1 VAGAASFDLRSDPID
16 RARHVQEA
24 LRVGTYKVGNYGIAQ
39 AYAAIV
45 GIVLVAVGLLGF
57 VSNPVVSS
65 DPGAVFA
72 TNGIHNV
79 IHIATG
85 LLALSIGFGLTGDAQ
100 ANGVIGF
107 GALYAAIFVL
117 VFLSPTL
124 FGLFGQATANA
135 ADHALHAALAV
146 SALAV
151 GYLARIGSER
161 AVAR

>member
-1 VAGAASFDLRSDPID
+1 V
-16 RARHVQEA
+16 RAYR
-24 LRVGTYKVGNYGIAQ
+24 VGNYGSAL
-39 AYAAIV
+39 AYAAV
-45 GIVLVAVGLLGF
+45 AGIVLVAVGLLGF
-57 VSNPVVSS
+57 ISNPIVSS
-65 DPGAVFA
+65 DPGALFA
-72 TNGIHNV
+72 TNSVHNV
-79 IHIATG
+79 IHIVTG
-85 LLALSIGFGLTGDAQ
+85 LLALSIAFGLSGDAQ

-124 FGLFGQATANA
+124 FGLFGDATSNA

-151 GYLARIGSER
+151 GYVARAGSER

>member
-1 VAGAASFDLRSDPID
+1 V
-16 RARHVQEA
+16 RAW
-24 LRVGTYKVGNYGIAQ
+24 RVGDYGIAQ

-57 VSNPVVSS
+57 IANPIVSS
-65 DPGAVFA
+65 DPGALFA
-72 TNGIHNV
+72 TNSVHNV
-79 IHIATG
+79 IHIAFG
-85 LLALSIGFGLTGDAQ
+85 LLALYIAFGLSGETQ

-107 GALYAAIFVL
+107 GALYAAILVL

-124 FGLFGQATANA
+124 FGLFGEATANS

-151 GYLARIGSER
+151 GYLARAGSER

>member
-1 VAGAASFDLRSDPID
+1 V
-16 RARHVQEA
+16 RAYRI
-24 LRVGTYKVGNYGIAQ
+24 GNYGIAQ
-39 AYAAIV
+39 AYPAVV

-57 VSNPVVSS
+57 ISNPIVSS
-65 DPGAVFA
+65 DPGALVA
-72 TNGIHNV
+72 TNAIHNV

-85 LLALSIGFGLTGDAQ
+85 LLALYVAFALTGETQ

-124 FGLFGQATANA
+124 FGLFGEATANA
-135 ADHALHAALAV
+135 ADHALHAGLAV

-151 GYLARIGSER
+151 GYLARAGSER

>member
-1 VAGAASFDLRSDPID
+1 VGAAYVDPRSDTND
-16 RARHVQEA
+16 KARQLQEA
-24 LRVGTYKVGNYGIAQ
+24 LRVRTYRVGNYGIAQ

-45 GIVLVAVGLLGF
+45 GLVLVAVGVLGF
-57 VSNPVVSS
+57 IANPIVSS

-72 TNGIHNV
+72 TSAIHNV

-85 LLALSIGFGLTGDAQ
+85 LLALYVAFGLTGETQ

-151 GYLARIGSER
+151 GYLARAASER

>member
-1 VAGAASFDLRSDPID
+1 VR
-16 RARHVQEA
+16 
-24 LRVGTYKVGNYGIAQ
+24 TYRVGNYGIAQ

-45 GIVLVAVGLLGF
+45 GTVLVAIGLLGF
-57 VSNPVVSS
+57 ISNPIVSS

-72 TNGIHNV
+72 TNSVHNV

-85 LLALSIGFGLTGDAQ
+85 LLALYIAFGLSGETQ

-124 FGLFGQATANA
+124 FGLFGGATANA

-151 GYLARIGSER
+151 GYLARAGAER